1 MSENEK
7 YLLEN
12 KQLKKVVLFNQEIL
26 DYKRNKD
33 LLINEVK

>member
-7 YLLEN
+7 YILEN
-12 KQLKKVVLFNQEIL
+12 KQLKKVVLLNQEIL

>member
-12 KQLKKVVLFNQEIL
+12 KQLKKVVLLNQEIL